1 MPGRADLPPDSESDD
16 DLPLSVRKKRPA
28 VGKENQASPAKRI
41 CLEKAARRDRPET
54 GPVSGHVTLPDEV
67 RYSLATKTGEI
78 IHTFIFCNADYFY
91 QSSISRMCVQVWLSI
106 MHRLAT
112 RPLLALGST
121 CQRLLHLAR
130 DPGLWRGLS
139 LDWQAVKRQEASK
152 VKSVDL
158 AVRRATRL
166 DSLTLK
172 NRTFE
177 QIKSGAMMAV
187 ARRASSSLTSLTFS
201 PEVVLSNSAV
211 AQVTQLPPSL
221 HTVGR

>member
-1 MPGRADLPPDSESDD
+1 MLTIS
-16 DLPLSVRKKRPA
+16 
-28 VGKENQASPAKRI
+28 
-41 CLEKAARRDRPET
+41 C
-54 GPVSGHVTLPDEV
+54 
-67 RYSLATKTGEI
+67 
-78 IHTFIFCNADYFY
+78 
-91 QSSISRMCVQVWLSI
+91 QSSSSQLCPQVWLAI
-106 MHRLAT
+106 MCRLAT

-130 DPGLWRGLS
+130 DPGLWRGLA

-187 ARRASSSLTSLTFS
+187 ARKASSSLTSLTFS

-211 AQVTQLPPSL
+211 AQVTAPSLRPPPSL
-221 HTVGR
+221 PAPRSPPSPPSPPWSCPGTG